1 MPVLPSEYISNWYI
15 LRNVLNPSI
24 AYIFESW
31 AEDQVQS
38 ASPKPLIQ
46 GDIGVRVMDIGGMY
60 WKYTVSSPVLIIE
73 NPIGNCSDENNSN
86 NMKVES
92 AFGLLAYAMRTIQT
106 PIAASNSGLLGSP
119 IPPSNAPLYLLDSG
133 GIKMNDQGVNV
144 SMSFISDS
152 RGAFIPDY
160 VAGDVSYAARTARHY
175 DVTLHI
181 SANYFSGDFQ
191 VTNMDVNFKPVINQ
205 NYLIGTDQYPYFGI
219 SGYSCSGTIT
229 FLIAPTQFEAF
240 LTSTSGRGF
249 MPKQSAGVLNA
260 VKASQT
266 YRAKQFEIKVGN
278 SSNWDIIRFGRAYVS
293 NNLNRSMSAGALTT
307 ATVSFEAFLN
317 SSTPVTDEDRRP

>member
-15 LRNVLNPSI
+15 LRNVLNPNI

-31 AEDQVQS
+31 SEDQIQN
-38 ASPKPLIQ
+38 AQPKPLIQ
-46 GDIGVRVMDIGGMY
+46 GDIGVRVMDIGGMH
-60 WKYTVSSPVLIIE
+60 WKYTVQSPVLIIE
-73 NPIGNCSDENNSN
+73 NPIGNCGDENNAN

-92 AFGLLAYAMRTIQT
+92 AFGLLAHAMQTIQT
-106 PIAASNSGLLGSP
+106 PITASNSGLLGSP
-119 IPPSNAPLYLLDSG
+119 IPASNAPLYLLDSG

-144 SMSFISDS
+144 SMSFVSDS
-152 RGAFIPDY
+152 RGAFLPDY

-191 VTNMDVNFKPVINQ
+191 VTNMDVNFKPVISQ
-205 NYLIGTDQYPYFGI
+205 NYLLGTDQYPYFGI

-240 LTSTSGRGF
+240 LTSTSGKGF
-249 MPKQSAGVLNA
+249 MPKQSNGVLNA
-260 VKASQT
+260 VKSGQA
-266 YRAKQFEIKVGN
+266 YRTKQFEIKIGN
-278 SSNWDIIRFGRAYVS
+278 NSNYDAIRFGRAYVS
-293 NNLNRSMSAGALTT
+293 NNINRLMSAGSLTT

-317 SSTPVTDEDRRP
+317 SSTLVTDVDRRP